1 MKSNIGKAI
10 KLLQEVEN
18 LQEIQRDRGY
28 NTFRAEMIERIL
40 IDVQSEVFH
49 ALNDN
54 KNKELA

>member
-28 NTFRAEMIERIL
+28 NNFRAEMIERML
-40 IDVQSEVFH
+40 IDVQQEVFH
-49 ALNDN
+49 AMNDN